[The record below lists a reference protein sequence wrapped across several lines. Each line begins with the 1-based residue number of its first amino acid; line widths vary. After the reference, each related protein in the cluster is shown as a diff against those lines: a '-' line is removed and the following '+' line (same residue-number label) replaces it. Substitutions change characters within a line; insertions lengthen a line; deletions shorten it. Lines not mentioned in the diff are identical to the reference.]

1 MDNGWLAREVERT
14 EKIIDAIPGGWE
26 AVQEARRRAEEE
38 NRAES
43 EAYRE
48 QLRLRETKRT

>member
-1 MDNGWLAREVERT
+1 MENGWLAREVERT
-14 EKIIDAIPGGWE
+14 KKIIDSIPGGWE
-26 AVQEARRRAEEE
+26 AVQDAHLRAEEE

-48 QLRLRETKRT
+48 QARLRAAKRV

>member
-1 MDNGWLAREVERT
+1 MENGWLAREVERT

-26 AVQEARRRAEEE
+26 AVQEAHHRADEE

-48 QLRLRETKRT
+48 QMRRSESKGA